1 MLLKHSQR
9 NRSAA
14 VRIPMYSAS
23 PKAKRLEFRPPDP
36 LANPYL
42 AFPAMLMAGLDGI
55 ARELNPGDPIDRNL
69 YELPPQQ
76 LAGIPRVPTTLDEAL
91 DALEADHA
99 FLTSGVVFTD
109 DLIATYIEF
118 RREQSDRVKIRPHP
132 YEFPMYFD
140 G

>member
-1 MLLKHSQR
+1 VLLKHSQR

-14 VRIPMYSAS
+14 VRIPMYSSS
-23 PKAKRLEFRPPDP
+23 PKTKRLEFRPPDP

-42 AFPAMLMAGLDGI
+42 ALPAMLMAGLDGI
-55 ARELNPGDPIDRNL
+55 DRDLDPGEPMDLNMFD
-69 YELPPQQ
+69 LPPEK
-76 LAGIPRVPTTLDEAL
+76 LADIPTVPTSLDEAL

-99 FLTSGVVFTD
+99 FLTRGDVFTE
-109 DLIATYIEF
+109 DLIRSYVEF
-118 RREQSDRVKIRPHP
+118 RRDQSDRVKIRPHP